1 MQKKWLEQREARKK
15 QLIQAKMAS
24 NLTDEQWWAEYYR
37 YYRHD
42 LNKSPPTG
50 SKSQRRPV
58 NRGMHLKSKRKKQQQ
73 QKQIR
78 TNSVESLDISTSV
91 TTSTTTATDAP
102 TTSSSSSTT
111 TTLPITPFVT
121 VESTTTLL
129 TPPTT
134 AGITELIDELRP
146 NIRDATTTSE
156 IYSSTQINDRMSLN
170 ESTTSRFN
178 EISTTVA
185 AATTEHSV
193 TYNVTVDKLN
203 RAQIVHKFKTR
214 KLSNAI
220 WGRWQ
225 KWTKCSRSCGGGVM
239 SQSRQ
244 CLSR

>member
-50 SKSQRRPV
+50 IKSQRRPMKQ
-58 NRGMHLKSKRKKQQQ
+58 GMHSKSKRRKQHRQPIQ
-73 QKQIR
+73 
-78 TNSVESLDISTSV
+78 TNSVESLDILTSA
-91 TTSTTTATDAP
+91 TTSTASATDAP
-102 TTSSSSSTT
+102 TTTSSSSLTT

-121 VESTTTLL
+121 VESTTTLA
-129 TPPTT
+129 TAPTT
-134 AGITELIDELRP
+134 AGITKSIDELQP
-146 NIRDATTTSE
+146 NIRDATNTSE
-156 IYSSTQINDRMSLN
+156 INSSTQINDRMSLN
-170 ESTTSRFN
+170 ESTTSRIN
-178 EISTTVA
+178 EISTTA
-185 AATTEHSV
+185 AVTTEHSI

-203 RAQIVHKFKTR
+203 RAQIVHKFKSR
-214 KLSNAI
+214 KLSNAV